1 MCILW
6 VYVIIDATLNILVQ
20 RETLDVRFSIMV
32 RIMVNYG
39 ELCSH
44 SKSYNPLPAKLILS
58 YLTFHPLEVMSRYH
72 DPLLQVGENIRI
84 SLILGTNI
92 CKYWYLSTNFIPADS
107 DFC

>member
-20 RETLDVRFSIMV
+20 RATLDVRFSS
-32 RIMVNYG
+32 G
-39 ELCSH
+39 ELCYH
-44 SKSYNPLPAKLILS
+44 SKSYNPLPAKLMLS

-92 CKYWYLSTNFIPADS
+92 CKY
-107 DFC
+107 